1 MNILPII
8 LVSFGILFLCY
19 SCLPASQ
26 ICTRTK
32 NKGWKVLLGLIG
44 FFIFAYSVFLFYL
57 IFQKSLSNV
66 NLGISG
72 ILCSGSIFVVVV
84 INYSLQS
91 IRQLHQIAT
100 TERYNAL
107 HDSLTL
113 LPNRVYCL
121 EQLNQK
127 ISLNQPFSVITFDLH
142 NFKQI
147 NDAMG
152 HYCGDELLVQLSQR
166 FKDILTEHYFLSRMD
181 SDEFVVLCPQHSNS
195 DIRKIIDK
203 VESTLDKPFNIHG
216 HWIMS
221 SMSAGISIFPTD
233 SQSADKLLQHSDI
246 AMYKAKKMGQSF
258 MLYHP
263 MMDNDVKQKLTISNY
278 LKPALSNKEFRLF
291 YQPLINT
298 KSSLTHG
305 YEALIRWPQKDGS
318 FIPPDLFIPI
328 AEQSNIIKQ
337 LTHWVLIQASEDL
350 KVFNHHNIDACIH
363 INLSAKDLLEN
374 DLILHLTH
382 LLDSGRIQAHQLVL
396 EVTESAMLTDLSAA
410 KENVSQLQSLGFS
423 ISLDDFGTGFSSL
436 SLLREFPIHQIKI
449 DRSFIIELAN
459 NKLDQAIVR
468 SAIALAHGLG
478 HTIVAEGVENSD
490 SVAILKG
497 MKCDYLQGYYFQRP
511 QSIENIIKWTIQH
524 NNQYQQKDNIHSIFQ
539 HG

>member
-1 MNILPII
+1 M
-8 LVSFGILFLCY
+8 
-19 SCLPASQ
+19 
-26 ICTRTK
+26 
-32 NKGWKVLLGLIG
+32 
-44 FFIFAYSVFLFYL
+44 
-57 IFQKSLSNV
+57 
-66 NLGISG
+66 
-72 ILCSGSIFVVVV
+72 
-84 INYSLQS
+84 
-91 IRQLHQIAT
+91 
-100 TERYNAL
+100 
-107 HDSLTL
+107 
-113 LPNRVYCL
+113 
-121 EQLNQK
+121 
-127 ISLNQPFSVITFDLH
+127 
-142 NFKQI
+142 
-147 NDAMG
+147 
-152 HYCGDELLVQLSQR
+152 
-166 FKDILTEHYFLSRMD
+166 
-181 SDEFVVLCPQHSNS
+181 
-195 DIRKIIDK
+195 
-203 VESTLDKPFNIHG
+203 
-216 HWIMS
+216 
-221 SMSAGISIFPTD
+221 
-233 SQSADKLLQHSDI
+233 
-246 AMYKAKKMGQSF
+246 
-258 MLYHP
+258 
-263 MMDNDVKQKLTISNY
+263 
-278 LKPALSNKEFRLF
+278 
-291 YQPLINT
+291 
-298 KSSLTHG
+298 
-305 YEALIRWPQKDGS
+305 
-318 FIPPDLFIPI
+318 
-328 AEQSNIIKQ
+328 
-337 LTHWVLIQASEDL
+337 LIQASEDL

-478 HTIVAEGVENSD
+478 HTIVAERVENSD

>member
-57 IFQKSLSNV
+57 IFQQSLSSV

-166 FKDILTEHYFLSRMD
+166 FKDILTEHYFLSRMG

-337 LTHWVLIQASEDL
+337 LTHWDVDSSIRGL
-350 KVFNHHNIDACIH
+350 K
-363 INLSAKDLLEN
+363 
-374 DLILHLTH
+374 
-382 LLDSGRIQAHQLVL
+382 
-396 EVTESAMLTDLSAA
+396 
-410 KENVSQLQSLGFS
+410 S
-423 ISLDDFGTGFSSL
+423 I
-436 SLLREFPIHQIKI
+436 
-449 DRSFIIELAN
+449 
-459 NKLDQAIVR
+459 
-468 SAIALAHGLG
+468 
-478 HTIVAEGVENSD
+478 
-490 SVAILKG
+490 
-497 MKCDYLQGYYFQRP
+497 
-511 QSIENIIKWTIQH
+511 
-524 NNQYQQKDNIHSIFQ
+524 
-539 HG
+539 